1 MPRDPP
7 VAGRGALRRDPARTA
22 PSYLPLCHKERPAD
36 AGRRFSRPNKT
47 SSAHRPRGALR
58 ARRRRPLRAP
68 LSLPGPLPAA
78 ARYFGVE
85 GAGGARRSSGN
96 LQPPPPLLL
105 LRAAGSTL
113 NNSGFWSQ
121 TRPVVQVFVLPAA
134 AVTLH
139 YSQSAK

>member
-1 MPRDPP
+1 MTRDPP
-7 VAGRGALRRDPARTA
+7 VAGRGALRRDAVRSA
-22 PSYLPLCHKERPAD
+22 PSYFPLYHKERAAD
-36 AGRRFSRPNKT
+36 AGCRFSRANET
-47 SSAHRPRGALR
+47 SSSRRPRGALR
-58 ARRRRPLRAP
+58 ARRRAP
-68 LSLPGPLPAA
+68 LPLPGPLPAA
-78 ARYFGVE
+78 ARYFGAE

-96 LQPPPPLLL
+96 LQPPPPIL